1 MQILD
6 PIADM
11 LTRLRNGQA
20 ALHKEVSVPGSKMK
34 SDIVKILLDE
44 GYVAGVDTSE
54 RDIKIVLKYVDGK
67 KGAFSGLKRISKPG
81 RKVYVGKDEI
91 PFVHNGLGICIL
103 STSQGIM
110 SGHRARKVGVGGE
123 LLCEIW

>member
-1 MQILD
+1 MQIVD

-11 LTRLRNGQA
+11 LTRLRNAQMV
-20 ALHKEVSVPGSKMK
+20 LHKEVSVPESKMK
-34 SDIVKILLDE
+34 SAIIKILLDE

-54 RDIKIVLKYVDGK
+54 RDMKVTLKYVDGK
-67 KGAFSGLKRISKPG
+67 AALSGLKRISKPG
-81 RKVYVGKDEI
+81 RKVYVSKDRI
-91 PFVHNGLGICIL
+91 PMVQNGLGICIL

-110 SGHRARKVGVGGE
+110 SGHKANKVGVGGE

>member
-1 MQILD
+1 MQIVD

-11 LTRLRNGQA
+11 LTRLRNGQM

-34 SDIVKILLDE
+34 SDIVKILLNE

-54 RDIKIVLKYVDGK
+54 RDIKITLKYVDGK

-91 PFVHNGLGICIL
+91 PFVNNGIVICML
-103 STSQGIM
+103 SNKQ
-110 SGHRARKVGVGGE
+110 
-123 LLCEIW
+123 

>member
-1 MQILD
+1 MQIVD

-11 LTRLRNGQA
+11 LTRLRNAQM

-34 SDIVKILLDE
+34 SAIIKILLDE

-54 RDIKIVLKYVDGK
+54 RDMKVTLKYVDGK
-67 KGAFSGLKRISKPG
+67 AALSGLKRISKPG
-81 RKVYVGKDEI
+81 RKVYVSKDKI
-91 PFVHNGLGICIL
+91 PMVQNGLGICIL

-110 SGHRARKVGVGGE
+110 SGHKANKVGVGGE

>member
-1 MQILD
+1 MQID

-11 LTRLRNGQA
+11 LTRLRNAQM
-20 ALHKEVSVPGSKMK
+20 ALHKEVSVPESKMK
-34 SDIVKILLDE
+34 SAIIKILLDE

-54 RDIKIVLKYVDGK
+54 RDMKVTLKYVDGK
-67 KGAFSGLKRISKPG
+67 AALSGLKRISKPG
-81 RKVYVGKDEI
+81 RKVYVSKDRI
-91 PFVHNGLGICIL
+91 PMVQNGLGICIL

-110 SGHRARKVGVGGE
+110 SGHKANKVGVGGE

>member
-1 MQILD
+1 MQIVD

-11 LTRLRNGQA
+11 LTRLRNAQM
-20 ALHKEVSVPGSKMK
+20 ALHKEVSVPESKMK
-34 SDIVKILLDE
+34 SAIIKILLDE

-54 RDIKIVLKYVDGK
+54 RDMKVTLKYVDGK
-67 KGAFSGLKRISKPG
+67 AALSGLKRISKPG
-81 RKVYVGKDEI
+81 RKVYVSKDRI
-91 PFVHNGLGICIL
+91 PMVQNGLGICIL

-110 SGHRARKVGVGGE
+110 SGHKANKVGVGGE